1 MRSAPSIVCF
11 SFSCFDLKEL
21 PDLAMVAPQLSSR
34 MNWQQR
40 SGQIYAN
47 LMEPGLRP
55 CDSGSH
61 RIAKSSV
68 HRLVQGLSVAI
79 SIQNR
84 PVNTE
89 WLPVVTH
96 GLGSGVCV
104 RSQAGHWQ
112 RDVVRILPYFAFRG
126 RIGVSTPLQVRAQIE
141 QQILNYRDE
150 QQAQLQQR
158 QARVEVC
165 VGADETF

>member
-1 MRSAPSIVCF
+1 
-11 SFSCFDLKEL
+11 
-21 PDLAMVAPQLSSR
+21 MVAPQLSSR

-47 LMEPGLRP
+47 PMEPGLR
-55 CDSGSH
+55 SI
-61 RIAKSSV
+61 RAIAAATGPKAACIGLCK
-68 HRLVQGLSVAI
+68 RLSVAI

-84 PVNTE
+84 PVGTPE
-89 WLPVVTH
+89 WLPVVTQI

-104 RSQAGHWQ
+104 RVAGHWQ

-126 RIGVSTPLQVRAQIE
+126 AYWSPMPCRVRAQIE

-165 VGADETF
+165 GGR